1 MKIGIFT
8 GAAGSQGTLQEQI
21 DEIVQCENDGLD
33 SVWAACINDVD
44 SLTML
49 ALAAEK
55 TSKIEIGTAVDSV
68 YQKHPLTMTQQALT
82 VQKVAQG
89 RFRLGIGLSHK
100 PLVENLWNLTFHSPA
115 KFMREYL
122 TIINSL
128 NTTGSSDFK
137 GEFTGLTIGLT
148 MQDRV
153 EVPVLIAAMGK
164 MMLKISGEMTDGTL
178 LWMTGNKTIEQ
189 HIAPIINQAA
199 SNSNKPN
206 PRVVAMNPVL
216 VTDDIEI
223 AKKAA
228 TEYFDRY
235 GNLPSYRA
243 MLDREGLE
251 NSSEIAI
258 IGNESEVTEKLQE
271 YADAGATDFAA
282 SIFKTGKNDAEN
294 AARTKDLLKNLV
306 GKI

>member
-1 MKIGIFT
+1 
-8 GAAGSQGTLQEQI
+8 
-21 DEIVQCENDGLD
+21 
-33 SVWAACINDVD
+33 
-44 SLTML
+44 
-49 ALAAEK
+49 
-55 TSKIEIGTAVDSV
+55 
-68 YQKHPLTMTQQALT
+68 
-82 VQKVAQG
+82 
-89 RFRLGIGLSHK
+89 
-100 PLVENLWNLTFHSPA
+100 
-115 KFMREYL
+115 
-122 TIINSL
+122 
-128 NTTGSSDFK
+128 
-137 GEFTGLTIGLT
+137 
-148 MQDRV
+148 
-153 EVPVLIAAMGK
+153 
-164 MMLKISGEMTDGTL
+164 
-178 LWMTGNKTIEQ
+178 
-189 HIAPIINQAA
+189 
-199 SNSNKPN
+199 
-206 PRVVAMNPVL
+206 MNPVL